1 MSTLAAIVVFAI
13 ALTMQAQTTTG
24 TIYGTVTDSSG
35 AAIPGCTVKVVDT
48 ATGVAQTIVTN
59 GSGAYTFP
67 TVEPG
72 DYRVS
77 TTAAGFKSLTQ
88 TGVQVAANQNV
99 HVAFALPVGSATE
112 NVSVVAGVTMVDT
125 REAQIATT
133 IEQQELQELPS
144 LNRDVYSLVAT
155 VPGVTNY
162 SGAPLTGD
170 VSGTSFSANGLPANM
185 VSFYLDGAYNNVYK
199 NGAGGNAVPNP
210 DALEEF
216 HLVTSNFD
224 AEFGRTPS
232 AVVNVITRSG
242 TRNFHGEAY
251 DYIRN
256 DMFNAKNY
264 FADSVTPLKQNQ
276 FGANLGGPLLKHGD
290 AFFFLDYEGTI
301 QHSPANIFSTVIT
314 TPTALERSGDFRQS
328 PVLPLNVSCNGVQ
341 YVICPS
347 AFDPV
352 AVNLLKFV
360 PVADAVS
367 HHPAQQ
373 SGNGNDLVN
382 QGTARVDYHGF
393 QSHSI
398 ELMFFTQ
405 RGTQNTPNAGGNQ
418 IFSYTGMIDKEIQ
431 DNIVAA
437 DTWILSPHTVNSF
450 RAFYTQNRYIQGN
463 GTNYTLA
470 DLGSQAAEGGPAF
483 SPPTFTVNGNWQMGT
498 GANGKNDVDQQAY
511 GAFDTVNLT
520 RGHHDI
526 KLGGS
531 YVWEKYAANGNK
543 TAGGN
548 FTFTGAA
555 TGAVVKGK
563 MVNGN
568 PIADFLLG
576 KANTMLQTSSSIQR
590 QYSYDPALYIQDDWQ
605 IRPRLNVNVGLRWEV
620 FPPFPGGGGVRYGT
634 FAPNVQSKVV
644 PNAPLGLLFGGDPG
658 IPAGVYAT
666 SWTRF
671 APRVGFAFDMFGN
684 GRTSLRAGYGVFYFD
699 QAEIQTGMQLQQP
712 YVASITLNK
721 PYLPYV
727 AGATSNQPPNL
738 VNPYAPNPDPFP
750 FVYDPA
756 NPKFVSG
763 TTIFAVPTDGG
774 SVPYVEEYNLN
785 VQQQLTPNFS
795 MQIGYVGNAT
805 RKDYLQHDINAPVYA
820 PGASTTAAGINARR
834 PYHPT
839 PSTYTYQA
847 IQLNDNVNNSTY
859 NSLQATLRGRVGK
872 KFTTRLSYVWAK
884 SLGYSGPIVDN
895 SDISKDYG
903 PLAID
908 IRNRF
913 VASYTYL
920 FPEIRRFG
928 AFGREAI
935 NGWHIS
941 GITAFSS
948 GNPFTVTSSVDTNL
962 DGTNNDRADVVGD
975 PYFSNSRSRAQKIQQ
990 FINPAAFAV
999 PDGPYGNEQQR
1010 SLVGPGNVNTNLALF
1025 KEFPIHE
1032 NLRLLFRAEA
1042 FNAFGNVNLNNPK
1055 TGLTPLNA
1063 NAALPP
1069 AQQSQITGAADAR
1082 IWQFAAKLRF

>member
-1 MSTLAAIVVFAI
+1 MRRTFRTALGALVGIVMFAF
-13 ALTMQAQTTTG
+13 ALTMHAQSTTG
-24 TIYGTVTDSSG
+24 TIYGTVTDPSG
-35 AAIPGCTVKVVDT
+35 AAIAGSTVEAKNT
-48 ATGVAQTIVTN
+48 ATGMAQTAVTN
-59 GSGAYTFP
+59 KSGAYTFL

-72 DYRVS
+72 DYSVS
-77 TTAAGFKSLTQ
+77 TTATGFKTQTQ
-88 TGVQVAANQNV
+88 TGVAVAANQNV
-99 HVAFALPVGSATE
+99 HVAFSLPLGSTTE
-112 NVSVVAGVTMVDT
+112 TVSVAADVTMVDT

-133 IEQQELQELPS
+133 IEQKELQELPS
-144 LNRDVYSLVAT
+144 LNRDVYSLVTT

-162 SGAPLTGD
+162 NGAPLTGD
-170 VSGTSFSANGLPANM
+170 VSGTSFSVNGLPANM

-216 HLVTSNFD
+216 HLITSNFD
-224 AEFGRTPS
+224 AEFGRTPA

-242 TRNFHGEAY
+242 TQKFHGEVY

-276 FGANLGGPLLKHGD
+276 FGGNLGGPLLRKGK
-290 AFFFLDYEGTI
+290 AFFFVDYEGTI
-301 QHSPANIFSTVIT
+301 QHSPSNIFATAIT

-328 PVLPLNVSCNGVQ
+328 TPVPNVSCNGVKG
-341 YVICPS
+341 VICPS
-347 AFDPV
+347 TFDPV
-352 AVNLLKFV
+352 AVNLLKFI
-360 PVADAVS
+360 PVGDALG
-367 HHPAQQ
+367 HHPVQQ

-393 QSHSI
+393 QNHSI

-418 IFSYTGMIDKEIQ
+418 IFSYAGMIDTETQ

-437 DTWILSPHTVNSF
+437 DTWILSPHAVNSF

-483 SPPTFTVNGNWQMGT
+483 SPPTFNINGNWQMGT
-498 GANGKNDVDQQAY
+498 GANGKNDVDQQAF
-511 GAFDTVNLT
+511 GAFDTINLT

-555 TGAVVKGK
+555 TSSVVKGK
-563 MVNGN
+563 TVNGN

-590 QYSYDPALYIQDDWQ
+590 QYSYDPSLYIQDDWQ
-605 IRPRLNVNVGLRWEV
+605 ISRRLNVNLGLRWEV
-620 FPPFPGGGGVRYGT
+620 FPPFPGQGLYGT
-634 FAPNVQSKVV
+634 FAANVQSKVV
-644 PNAPLGLLFGGDPG
+644 PSAPLGLLFGGDPG

-671 APRVGFAFDMFGN
+671 APRVGFAVDLFGN
-684 GRTSLRAGYGVFYFD
+684 GRTSLRGGYGIFYFD
-699 QAEIQTGMQLQQP
+699 QAEIQTGMQQQQP
-712 YVASITLNK
+712 YVASITTNK
-721 PYLPYV
+721 PL
-727 AGATSNQPPNL
+727 NL
-738 VNPYAPNPDPFP
+738 VTPYAPNPDPFP

-756 NPKFVSG
+756 NPRFVSG

-785 VQQQLTPNFS
+785 IQQQLTPNFS

-805 RKDYLQHDINAPVYA
+805 RKNYLQHDINTPVYA
-820 PGASTTAAGINARR
+820 PGASTTAAGLNARR
-834 PYHPT
+834 PYQPT
-839 PSTYTYQA
+839 PNTYTYQG
-847 IQLNDNVNNSTY
+847 IQLNDNVDNATY
-859 NSLQATLRGRVGK
+859 NSLQATVRGRAGK
-872 KFTTRLSYVWAK
+872 KLTMRLSYVWAK
-884 SLGYSGPIVDN
+884 SLGYSGPTVDQ
-895 SDISKDYG
+895 SDISRNYG

-920 FPEIRRFG
+920 LPETHRFG
-928 AFGREAI
+928 AFGREALDD
-935 NGWHIS
+935 WHIS

-948 GNPFTVTSSVDTNL
+948 GNPFAVTSGVDTNL
-962 DGTNNDRADVVGD
+962 DGTNNDRADMVGD
-975 PYFSNSRSRAQKIQQ
+975 PYFHGSRSRAQKIQQ

-999 PDGPYGNEQQR
+999 PNGPYGNEQQR
-1010 SLVGPGNVNTNLALF
+1010 SLVGPGNINTNLALF

-1032 NLRLLFRAEA
+1032 NLRFLFRAEA

-1063 NAALPP
+1063 GLTTGA
-1069 AQQSQITGAADAR
+1069 SQITGAAAPR

>member
-1 MSTLAAIVVFAI
+1 MIHSFKTALSGLATVVLFAI
-13 ALTMQAQTTTG
+13 ALTMHGQATTG
-24 TIYGTVTDSSG
+24 TIYGTVTDPSG
-35 AAIPGCTVKVVDT
+35 AAISGCTVKAVDV
-48 ATGVAQTIVTN
+48 ATGVAQTTVTN
-59 GSGAYTFP
+59 GSGAYTFA
-67 TVEPG
+67 TVQPG

-77 TTAAGFKSLTQ
+77 TTATGFKNLTQ
-88 TGVQVAANQNV
+88 TGVQVAANANV
-99 HVAFALPVGSATE
+99 HVAFNLPVGSATE
-112 NVSVVAGVTMVDT
+112 NVSVAAGVTMVDT
-125 REAQIATT
+125 REAQVATT
-133 IEQQELQELPS
+133 IQQQELQQLPS
-144 LNRDVYSLVAT
+144 ENRDVYSLVAT

-162 SGAPLTGD
+162 SAAPLTGD
-170 VSGTSFSANGLPANM
+170 VSGTTFSVNGLPANM

-216 HLVTSNFD
+216 HLITSNFD
-224 AEFGRTPS
+224 AEFGRTPA

-256 DMFNAKNY
+256 DMFDAKPY
-264 FADSVTPLKQNQ
+264 FLQSVTPLKQNQ
-276 FGANLGGPLLKHGD
+276 FGGNFGGPLLKDGK
-290 AFFFLDYEGTI
+290 AFFFVDYEGTI
-301 QHSPANIFSTVIT
+301 SHSPANIAATAIV
-314 TPTALERSGDFRQS
+314 TPTALERTGDFRQS
-328 PVLPLNVSCNGVQ
+328 AVVPNVTCNGVKG
-341 YVICPS
+341 VICAS
-347 AFDPV
+347 AIDPV
-352 AVNLLKFV
+352 AANLLKFI
-360 PVADAVS
+360 PVYDPVLKQTV
-367 HHPAQQ
+367 QQ
-373 SGNGNDLVN
+373 SSNGNDLVN
-382 QGTARVDYHGF
+382 QGTARVDYHRF
-393 QSHSI
+393 QNHSI

-418 IFSYTGMIDKEIQ
+418 VFSYAGMIDTEVQ

-437 DTWILSPHTVNSF
+437 DTWIVSPHMVNSF

-463 GTNYTLA
+463 GSNYTLA
-470 DLGSQAAEGGPAF
+470 DLGSQAAEGGRVF
-483 SPPTFTVNGNWQMGT
+483 SPPTFIITGDWQMGT
-498 GANGKNDVDQQAY
+498 GANGQNDVDQQAF

-543 TAGGN
+543 TAGGQ

-555 TGAVVKGK
+555 TGTTVGNKTT
-563 MVNGN
+563 NGN

-576 KANTMLQTSSSIQR
+576 KANSLLQTSSSIQR
-590 QYSYDPALYIQDDWQ
+590 QYSYDPSLYIQDDWQ
-605 IRPRLNVNVGLRWEV
+605 VRSRLNVNLGLRWEV
-620 FPPFPGGGGVRYGT
+620 FPPFPGTGLYGT
-634 FAPNVQSKVV
+634 FAANAQSKVV
-644 PNAPLGLLFGGDPG
+644 PSAPLGLLFGGDPG

-684 GRTSLRAGYGVFYFD
+684 GRTSLRGAFGIFYFD
-699 QAEIQTGMQLQQP
+699 QAEIQTGQQQQQP
-712 YVASITLNK
+712 YVASITTNK
-721 PYLPYV
+721 PP
-727 AGATSNQPPNL
+727 SL
-738 VNPYAPNPDPFP
+738 VTPYAPNVDPFP
-750 FVYDPA
+750 FVYNPA
-756 NPKFVSG
+756 NPRFVSG

-785 VQQQLTPNFS
+785 IQQQLTPGFS

-805 RKDYLQHDINAPVYA
+805 RKDYLQHDINAPVYV
-820 PGASTTAAGINARR
+820 PGAATTTAGINARR
-834 PYHPT
+834 PYQPT
-839 PSTYTYQA
+839 PNTYTFGA
-847 IQLNDNVNNSTY
+847 IQLNDNVNNDTY
-859 NSLQATLRGRVGK
+859 NSLQATLRGRLGNRL
-872 KFTTRLSYVWAK
+872 TMRLSYVWAK

-895 SDISKDYG
+895 SDIARDYG

-908 IRNRF
+908 LRHRF

-920 FPEIRRFG
+920 LPEIHRFG
-928 AFGREAI
+928 AFGQEAI

-948 GNPFTVTSSVDTNL
+948 GNPFTVTSGVDTNL

-975 PYFSNSRSRAQKIQQ
+975 PYFQGSRSRAQKIQQ

-999 PDGPYGNEQQR
+999 PTGPYGNEQQR
-1010 SLVGPGNVNTNLALF
+1010 SLVGPGNINTNVALF

-1042 FNAFGNVNLNNPK
+1042 FNAFGNVNLNNPRTNLSVLN
-1055 TGLTPLNA
+1055 TGV
-1063 NAALPP
+1063 
-1069 AQQSQITGAADAR
+1069 SQVTGAADPR

>member
-1 MSTLAAIVVFAI
+1 MRHSLKTALSSMLGVAVFAT
-13 ALTMQAQTTTG
+13 ALMMRAQTTTG
-24 TIYGTVTDSSG
+24 TIYGTVTDPTG
-35 AAIPGCTVKVVDT
+35 AAIPGCTVKAVDV
-48 ATGVAQTIVTN
+48 ATGVAQTTVTN
-59 GSGAYTFP
+59 GSGAYTFT
-67 TVEPG
+67 TVQPG
-72 DYRVS
+72 GYRVF

-88 TGVQVAANQNV
+88 TGIQVAANQNV
-99 HVAFALPVGSATE
+99 HVAFSLPVGSATE
-112 NVSVVAGVTMVDT
+112 NVSVAADVTMVDT

-133 IEQQELQELPS
+133 IEQSELQELPS

-216 HLVTSNFD
+216 HLITSNFD

-256 DMFNAKNY
+256 NMFNAKPY
-264 FADSVTPLKQNQ
+264 FLNSVTPLKQNQ
-276 FGANLGGPLLKHGD
+276 FGGNLGGPLLKNGK
-290 AFFFLDYEGTI
+290 AFFFADYEGTI
-301 QHSPANIFSTVIT
+301 SHQPANIGPTAIVT
-314 TPTALERSGDFRQS
+314 ATALERTGDFRQS
-328 PVLPLNVSCNGVQ
+328 TPVPNVSCNGVQ
-341 YVICPS
+341 GVICPS
-347 AFDPV
+347 AIDPV
-352 AVNLLKFV
+352 AANLLKFV
-360 PVADAVS
+360 PVYDAVN
-367 HHPAQQ
+367 HRTVQQ
-373 SGNGNDLVN
+373 SGNGNDTVN
-382 QGTARVDYHGF
+382 QGTGRLDYHGF
-393 QSHSI
+393 QNHSI

-405 RGTQNTPNAGGNQ
+405 RGVQNTPNAGGNQ
-418 IFSYTGMIDKEIQ
+418 IFSYTGMIDTEIQ
-431 DNIVAA
+431 DNIVAG
-437 DTWILSPHTVNSF
+437 DTWVLSPHTVNSF

-483 SPPTFTVNGNWQMGT
+483 SPPTFSISGYWQMGT

-520 RGHHDI
+520 RGHHDL
-526 KLGGS
+526 KLGAS

-543 TAGGN
+543 TAGGS

-555 TGAVVKGK
+555 TASVVKGK
-563 MVNGN
+563 TVNGN
-568 PIADFLLG
+568 ALADFLLG
-576 KANTMLQTSSSIQR
+576 KANKLTQTSSSIQR

-605 IRPRLNVNVGLRWEV
+605 IRPRLNVNLGLRWEV
-620 FPPFPGGGGVRYGT
+620 FPPFPGQGLYGT
-634 FAPNVQSKVV
+634 FAANVQSKVI
-644 PNAPLGLLFGGDPG
+644 PSAPLGLLFGGDPG

-671 APRVGFAFDMFGN
+671 APRVGFAFDVFGN

-712 YVASITLNK
+712 DVASITLN
-721 PYLPYV
+721 
-727 AGATSNQPPNL
+727 TPPNL
-738 VNPYAPNPDPFP
+738 VTPYAPNPDPFP
-750 FVYDPA
+750 FVYNPA
-756 NPKFVSG
+756 SPKFVSG
-763 TTIFAVPTDGG
+763 TSIFAVPTNGG
-774 SVPYVEEYNLN
+774 SIPYVEEYNLN
-785 VQQQLTPNFS
+785 IQQQLTPSFS

-805 RKDYLQHDINAPVYA
+805 RKNYLQHDINAPVYA
-820 PGASTTAAGINARR
+820 PGASNNAAGILARR
-834 PYHPT
+834 PYEPT
-839 PSTYTYQA
+839 PKTYSYA
-847 IQLNDNVNNSTY
+847 DIELNDNIDNDTY
-859 NSLQATLRGRVGK
+859 NSLQATLRGRVGNK
-872 KFTTRLSYVWAK
+872 LTMRLSYVWGK
-884 SLGYSGPIVDN
+884 SLGYSGPIVDQ
-895 SDISKDYG
+895 SDISRDYG

-908 IRNRF
+908 IRQRF

-920 FPEIRRFG
+920 LPETRRFG
-928 AFGREAI
+928 AFGREAVD
-935 NGWHIS
+935 GWHIS

-962 DGTNNDRADVVGD
+962 DGTNNDRADVVGN
-975 PYFSNSRSRAQKIQQ
+975 PYFSGSRSRAQKIQQ

-999 PDGPYGNEQQR
+999 PSGPYGDEQQR
-1010 SLVGPGNVNTNLALF
+1010 SLVGPGNINTDLSLF

-1032 NLRLLFRAEA
+1032 SIRVLFRAEA

-1055 TGLTPLNA
+1055 TGLTPLN
-1063 NAALPP
+1063 NGTP
-1069 AQQSQITGAADAR
+1069 QITGAAAPR